1 MKTKLYIS
9 ALFLSSVLVSY
20 GQWTYTDLSEPK
32 SGMGSASLGTKA
44 YFAGGFTGS
53 SYRSKVEVYDVITKS
68 WSTAGNLS
76 EARFMVAGVT
86 CGSRIFFA
94 GGFDWTQSFA
104 TVDIYSTLT
113 NQWTV
118 KQLSVDRFDMAAVS
132 YGSKVLF
139 AGGCGFP
146 QFPNITWY
154 DIVDIYD
161 TLTGQW
167 SAAYLSQPR
176 EGMAA
181 TVVNDLAIF
190 AGGNTGNVTTTDVV
204 DIYNF
209 TTDTWS
215 TTTLSLAR
223 SQANATTVGNKVII
237 AGGVTS
243 YNNPTDQVDIYDAST
258 DTWTTANLSW
268 PRSSISSNAAT
279 VNGKVYIAGGGVFV
293 GNGFVSPSDVVDIY
307 DPESDTW
314 STDNLLEPLLDHSVL
329 GIENYLIV
337 AGGENYE
344 EDVVSTV
351 GIFFDPSSGI
361 TSHPKEEAFF
371 RIYPNPSSGNFHLDI
386 LKENHQKP
394 LLATIYNLQGQVV
407 FNQTLAPGSQDL
419 NLNLPSGVYFL
430 NLNSGE
436 ISQQALITIITK

>member
-9 ALFLSSVLVSY
+9 ALFFSSVLVSY

-44 YFAGGFTGS
+44 YFAGGYTGS
-53 SYRSKVEVYDVITKS
+53 GYSSKVEAYDVITKL
-68 WSTAGNLS
+68 WNTIGNLS
-76 EARFMVAGVT
+76 EARYMVAGVS

-104 TVDIYSTLT
+104 TIDIYSTLT

-118 KQLSVDRFDMAAVS
+118 KQLSVDRFNMAALS

-167 SAAYLSQPR
+167 STAYLSQPR
-176 EGMAA
+176 EGIAA
-181 TVVNDLAIF
+181 AVVDDLAIF
-190 AGGNTGNVTTTDVV
+190 AGGNAGSVTTTDVV

-209 TTDTWS
+209 TTGTWI
-215 TTTLSLAR
+215 TATLSLAR

-243 YNNPTDQVDIYDAST
+243 SNNPTDQVDIYDAST

-268 PRSSISSNAAT
+268 PRSSIHSNAAT
-279 VNGKVYIAGGGVFV
+279 VNGKAYIAGGGVFI
-293 GNGFVSPSDVVDIY
+293 GNGFDSPSDVIDIY
-307 DPESDTW
+307 DPQNDTW
-314 STDNLLEPLLDHSVL
+314 SKDNLSEPLLDHSVL
-329 GIENYLIV
+329 GIGNYLVV
-337 AGGENYE
+337 AGGQNYE
-344 EDVVSTV
+344 GNIVSTV
-351 GIFFDPSSGI
+351 GIFFDPSPGI
-361 TSHPKEEAFF
+361 TSQPNEGSFF
-371 RIYPNPSSGNFHLDI
+371 RVYPNPSNGHFHLELSAEFD
-386 LKENHQKP
+386 QKT
-394 LLATIYNLQGQVV
+394 LLAILYNLQGQMV
-407 FNQTLAPGSQDL
+407 FNQTLAPGDREL
-419 NLNLPSGVYFL
+419 NLNLPSGVYL
-430 NLNSGE
+430 LKVISGE
-436 ISQQALITIITK
+436 STQQKLISI